1 MTSLNG
7 NLIGSEQT
15 QFMIEVKEQLPE
27 GILDVDAT
35 GLHRFV
41 DNHTLVHLPGK
52 IKRPL
57 FISILQHGDETTGWD
72 AMKLL
77 LEQHGE
83 KLPRS
88 IYLLFGNVQAAR
100 VNSRQLDDQPDFNRC
115 WPGLHNQQ
123 HPVAKIMQAITDL
136 MAEIKPFASIDI
148 HNNSGRNPHYAG
160 INSLQTPF
168 VNLASLFSDTIIHF
182 TSPDGIQSGAFAR
195 FCPSVTIE
203 SGMSGTAD
211 GIEQT
216 HTFLEN
222 LIHLPSLDSI
232 PGVAE
237 HRQVLNIFS
246 TVKVRPEV
254 SIGIQGEVTQPVNF
268 IINDDLD
275 YHNFHLLEAG
285 TEFGQLDHADTIM
298 PFVVTDQIGHDIT
311 DHYFEKRGTSV
322 CIKQPVI
329 PAMITQSVRAIR
341 LDCLCYLMHPMGPH
355 HT

>member
-1 MTSLNG
+1 
-7 NLIGSEQT
+7 
-15 QFMIEVKEQLPE
+15 MIN
-27 GILDVDAT
+27 ILDELPNEILEVDAT
-35 GLHRFV
+35 RLHEFV
-41 DNHTLVHLPGK
+41 ENHTLVHLKGK

-77 LEQHGE
+77 LKQNAD

-88 IYLLFGNVQAAR
+88 IYLLFGNVQAAK
-100 VNSRQLDDQPDFNRC
+100 NNLRQFDEQPDFNRC
-115 WPGLHNQQ
+115 WPGLHNHSHEIAQR
-123 HPVAKIMQAITDL
+123 MQFITDM

-160 INSLQTPF
+160 INSLGSKF
-168 VNLASLFSDTIIHF
+168 INLASLFADTIIHF
-182 TSPDGIQSGAFAR
+182 TSPDGIQSGAFAK

-203 SGMSGTAD
+203 CGMSGTAD

-222 LIHLPSLDSI
+222 LIHLSSLDTI

-246 TVKVRPEV
+246 TVKIKPEI
-254 SIGIQGEVTQPVNF
+254 SIAIEGEVTNPVNF
-268 IINDDLD
+268 VINDDLD
-275 YHNFHLLEAG
+275 YHNFHLLEVG
-285 TEFGQLDHADTIM
+285 TVFGHLDDEKTDM

-311 DHYFEKRGTSV
+311 DHYFEKRGTQV
-322 CIKQPVI
+322 CIKQQVI
-329 PAMITQSVRAIR
+329 PAMITQSIRAIR
-341 LDCLCYLMHPMGPH
+341 LDCLCYLMHPANPLQSH
-355 HT
+355 

>member
-1 MTSLNG
+1 
-7 NLIGSEQT
+7 
-15 QFMIEVKEQLPE
+15 MIKILDQLPK

-35 GLHRFV
+35 ELHEFV
-41 DNHTLVHLPGK
+41 ENHTLVHLTGK

-77 LEQHGE
+77 LKQNQD

-88 IYLLFGNVQAAR
+88 IYLLFGNVEAAHK
-100 VNSRQLDDQPDFNRC
+100 NLRQFDDQPDFNRC
-115 WPGLHNQQ
+115 WPGLHNSNNEISQRMK
-123 HPVAKIMQAITDL
+123 HITDM
-136 MAEIKPFASIDI
+136 MAEIKPFASVDI

-160 INSLQTPF
+160 INSLGTAYI
-168 VNLASLFSDTIIHF
+168 NLASLFADTIIHF
-182 TSPDGIQSGAFAR
+182 TSPDGIQSGAFAK

-203 SGMSGTAD
+203 CGMSGTAD

-222 LIHLPSLDSI
+222 LIHLASLDSI

-246 TVKVRPEV
+246 TVKVKPEI
-254 SIGIQGEVTQPVNF
+254 SIAIQGEVTQPVNF
-268 IINDDLD
+268 VISDDLD
-275 YHNFHLLEAG
+275 YHNFHLLEVG
-285 TEFGQLDHADTIM
+285 TIFGQLDDENTDM

-311 DHYFEKRGTSV
+311 EHYFEKQGKNI
-322 CIKQPVI
+322 CIKQQVI

-341 LDCLCYLMHPMGPH
+341 LDCLCYLMHPALPH
-355 HT
+355 KTPIEQN

>member
-1 MTSLNG
+1 
-7 NLIGSEQT
+7 
-15 QFMIEVKEQLPE
+15 MITILDQLPE
-27 GILDVDAT
+27 NILEVDAT
-35 GLHRFV
+35 RLHEFV
-41 DNHTLVHLPGK
+41 DNHTLVHLEGK

-72 AMKLL
+72 AMKVLL
-77 LEQHGE
+77 KQNGD

-88 IYLLFGNVQAAR
+88 IYLLFGNVQAAKE
-100 VNSRQLDDQPDFNRC
+100 NLRQFDNQPDFNRC
-115 WPGLHNQQ
+115 WPGIHNSTNEIAQ
-123 HPVAKIMQAITDL
+123 T
-136 MAEIKPFASIDI
+136 MAEITNMMTDIKPFASIDI

-160 INSLQTPF
+160 INSLGTQF
-168 VNLASLFSDTIIHF
+168 INLASLFSDTIIHF
-182 TSPDGIQSGAFAR
+182 TSPDGIQSGAFAK

-203 SGMSGTAD
+203 CGMSGTAD

-222 LIHLPSLDSI
+222 LIHLSTLDSI

-246 TVKVRPEV
+246 TVKVKPEI
-254 SIGIQGEVTQPVNF
+254 SIAIAGEVTNPVNF

-275 YHNFHLLEAG
+275 YHNFHQLEAG
-285 TEFGQLDHADTIM
+285 TVFGLLDDENTDM

-311 DHYFEKRGTSV
+311 DHYFEKRGKEV
-322 CIKQPVI
+322 CIKQQVI

-341 LDCLCYLMHPMGPH
+341 LDCLCYLMHPAHPQQSPINQS
-355 HT
+355 